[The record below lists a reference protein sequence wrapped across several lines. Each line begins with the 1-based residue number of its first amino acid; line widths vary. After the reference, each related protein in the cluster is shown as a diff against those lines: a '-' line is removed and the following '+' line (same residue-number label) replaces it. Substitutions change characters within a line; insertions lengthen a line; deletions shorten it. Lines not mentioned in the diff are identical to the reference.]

1 LEDGEVDIAILC
13 LAMWGS
19 NCHDYIIEANR
30 ILDKNGNKLEKII
43 LESEFILK
51 KYHNFDKFMFGE
63 FIKK

>member
-1 LEDGEVDIAILC
+1 METN
-13 LAMWGS
+13 W
-19 NCHDYIIEANR
+19 
-30 ILDKNGNKLEKII
+30 KKII